1 MYRILSESG
10 KADQLSCDYFS
21 QSKTL
26 VHRMPSPTHERT
38 VSVFVS
44 RVFQEIAL
52 LCPRTTEGKS
62 FSRKIVNRGSS
73 TVEHAT
79 LPDKHEP
86 DGSISYD
93 GAQAHGLVLEA
104 VAFPQKGE
112 VLDELAGFYLLDA
125 HRKARVVIGIDIDY
139 KGTKRVTLMTWR
151 LNDVGD
157 ISKTIQVG
165 LLALA
170 LLCTSY

>member
-1 MYRILSESG
+1 MFRILSESG
-10 KADQLSCDYFS
+10 KADRLSCDYFS

-26 VHRMPSPTHERT
+26 VHRMPSPTPERT
-38 VSVFVS
+38 VGVFVS

-52 LCPRTTEGKS
+52 LCPRTTEGKL
-62 FSRKIVNRGSS
+62 FMRKIISWGS
-73 TVEHAT
+73 TNVEHAT

-93 GAQAHGLVLEA
+93 CAQAQGLILE
-104 VAFPQKGE
+104 VAYSQKSE
-112 VLDELAGFYLLDA
+112 QLDELAGFYLLDA

-139 KGTKRVTLMTWR
+139 KSTKRVTLMTWR

-157 ISKTIQVG
+157 ISKTTQVG